1 MGGKHLTENE
11 IKSIRKKWLDG
22 NTINAISKELKRNRA
37 TIRKCILDIKDL
49 RDPVIDTRSRFSLDQ
64 DQFEKILSDHN
75 EDMTQKDLAKK
86 FNVSQ
91 ASISRI
97 LYAEG
102 ERLSRKDV
110 ALRISDSRK
119 NYTLNNK
126 VFDTLNEKSAYWLGF
141 ILADGNII
149 TKKYSGRVR
158 IELHEKDKEH
168 IELFKSFL
176 ETDKEIQIDTR
187 KRGFVEKDITSYY
200 ISISDHN
207 IIGRVLDYGIIPRK
221 TYDFEG
227 VHEDLKNNRHFWRGA
242 VDGDGWI
249 SDREKSNKWK
259 SRIIAIGLCGH
270 KLTVEGFVDVV
281 MHNIEVERNYEP
293 KQASE
298 HCWNFEVQQQTA
310 YRIINLLY
318 GDTNYGLKRK
328 VKKAHHILRTFE
340 KKKLY
345 TPQFT
350 NLQKDKI
357 VRMYKSGLSSIQ
369 IAKKLNTNKHKILR
383 VLVKRNVPRRINQRG

>member
-75 EDMTQKDLAKK
+75 EDMTQNDLAKK

>member
-75 EDMTQKDLAKK
+75 EDMTQNDLAKK

-158 IELHEKDKEH
+158 IELHEEDKEH